1 MSSPKK
7 LRLMTYLSSGIPIQV
22 FELLLHYLE
31 EVTGMEGYL
40 ITESRWSGPPAE
52 RGDPFID
59 DIADVGELWEL
70 LLFGIKHDE
79 FTNNEEFFEVHIFK
93 YRWLQIKSCFTMSNN
108 FWSTKNIFDGKLR
121 TYSVDGRLTF
131 AVSVIT
137 LY

>member
-1 MSSPKK
+1 
-7 LRLMTYLSSGIPIQV
+7 MTYLSSGIPIQV

-59 DIADVGELWEL
+59 DIADVGELWEWMMKL
-70 LLFGIKHDE
+70 LMLGIKHDE

-93 YRWLQIKSCFTMSNN
+93 YRWLQI
-108 FWSTKNIFDGKLR
+108 
-121 TYSVDGRLTF
+121 
-131 AVSVIT
+131 
-137 LY
+137 